1 MGQSNYLEKSK
12 AYKGYHYSVLDSK
25 ELEYLHNRTLEMFK
39 QVKSIFEKNNI
50 RYMICGGTLLGAIGN
65 GHFIPWDDDFDVCIF
80 EEDYEKAVECLTD
93 KNCGLFDDVV
103 LQCQKTD
110 PNYYLGWM
118 KIRDQRSHTYPDA
131 PKFKENGV
139 WIDLYKLMKV
149 KESDVS
155 LVIAQENVDYL
166 KRRLSVG
173 GFTQEEYDERIKNGE
188 VNEKLK
194 KAKEEQIIK
203 SMSGANSY
211 VYMICSASKVI
222 LKKEWIEPIRTVTFE
237 GLDVTTFGKAEEYL
251 KQHYGECFMEFRPD
265 EMRRVGLTKIERF

>member
-118 KIRDQRSHTYPDA
+118 KIRDQRSHTNTDE
-131 PKFKENGV
+131 PKFK
-139 WIDLYKLMKV
+139 
-149 KESDVS
+149 
-155 LVIAQENVDYL
+155 
-166 KRRLSVG
+166 
-173 GFTQEEYDERIKNGE
+173 
-188 VNEKLK
+188 
-194 KAKEEQIIK
+194 
-203 SMSGANSY
+203 
-211 VYMICSASKVI
+211 
-222 LKKEWIEPIRTVTFE
+222 
-237 GLDVTTFGKAEEYL
+237 
-251 KQHYGECFMEFRPD
+251 
-265 EMRRVGLTKIERF
+265 